1 MFRPRLPVKLINII
15 GAKAAPCGIS
25 VIIFSTCKVFTSIPY
40 PFLNRKESPSFIR
53 KVFLCLCR
61 EAHDLPSPKPRSDIM
76 FSACAVCV
84 ALVRATI

>member
-53 KVFLCLCR
+53 KVFLCVEKR
-61 EAHDLPSPKPRSDIM
+61 TIYLPRNQGVISCS
-76 FSACAVCV
+76 
-84 ALVRATI
+84 VRVLYV